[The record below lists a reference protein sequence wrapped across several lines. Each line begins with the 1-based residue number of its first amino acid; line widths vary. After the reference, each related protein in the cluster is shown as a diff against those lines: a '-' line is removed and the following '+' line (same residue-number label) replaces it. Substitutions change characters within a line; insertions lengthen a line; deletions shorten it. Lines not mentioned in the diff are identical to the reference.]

1 MSQCTAEKQG
11 LEISEVS
18 RETFLDFVRR
28 HATSEEIGRIGT
40 CLDGERADAPAGELL
55 LLGLMGCSKVCAV
68 LCCQIVDAGNGNAG
82 AKVISKIARG
92 VFPKPMEANSTKLLT
107 RSRACKAQTD
117 AV

>member
-1 MSQCTAEKQG
+1 MSPCPAEKQG

-55 LLGLMGCSKVCAV
+55 LLGLMGCSRVCAV
-68 LCCQIVDAGNGNAG
+68 AIRRFW
-82 AKVISKIARG
+82 ARRS
-92 VFPKPMEANSTKLLT
+92 A
-107 RSRACKAQTD
+107 RSRSMTPTARRSRWPGIAPI
-117 AV
+117 